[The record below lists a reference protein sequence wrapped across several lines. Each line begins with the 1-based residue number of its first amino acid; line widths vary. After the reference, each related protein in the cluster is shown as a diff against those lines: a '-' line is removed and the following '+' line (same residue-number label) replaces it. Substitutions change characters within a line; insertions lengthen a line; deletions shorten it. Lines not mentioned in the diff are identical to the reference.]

1 MQFIE
6 RRPARVMRTLL
17 GWQLESPVCGLQ
29 YDLLSTSDHTKAPKI
44 KYLVD
49 VEGEWTWKARL
60 WRTLPA
66 Q

>member
-6 RRPARVMRTLL
+6 PRPASSMRTLL

-29 YDLLSTSDHTKAPKI
+29 YDLLGISDHSIAPKI

-49 VEGEWTWKARL
+49 LEGEWTWKARL

-66 Q
+66 R